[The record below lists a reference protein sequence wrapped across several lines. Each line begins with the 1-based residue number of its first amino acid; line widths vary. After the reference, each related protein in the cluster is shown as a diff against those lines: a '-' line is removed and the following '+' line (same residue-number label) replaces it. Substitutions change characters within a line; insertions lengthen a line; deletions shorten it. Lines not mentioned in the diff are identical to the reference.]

1 MFNKYQKMKILKN
14 NGNKNGNNRQKNKE
28 KILQNILKIGKSLL
42 KKLKYKE

>member
-1 MFNKYQKMKILKN
+1 MKILKN
-14 NGNKNGNNRQKNKE
+14 NGNKNGNSRQKNKE